1 MKNIPWNIRNLWE
14 GCILSSIA
22 HAVSIAEYPE
32 LANEHSWDGF
42 NYNIQDNSGGRGTLT
57 FHSKYLVA
65 AFRDDNGERIENC
78 QDALMYFQDAPS
90 EVKEIA
96 TTETLQYLLDDFDGQ
111 LQPSITTSF
120 WSVEDKIYS
129 QDDLSDLIENGGFLL
144 EHQSADFD
152 EAIEN
157 IQEYYELSDIK
168 IDLIK
173 TIFNRKI
180 KNPSEEIILNQK
192 QIEIIDCGDEEGL
205 KESEESFSELGIKW
219 SK

>member
-22 HAVSIAEYPE
+22 HAVSVAEYPE

-65 AFRDDNGERIENC
+65 AFRDDNGERIENS

-96 TTETLQYLLDDFDGQ
+96 TTETLQYLLDDLDGQ
-111 LQPSITTSF
+111 LQPSITTAF
-120 WSVEDKIYS
+120 WSVGDKIYS

-144 EHQSADFD
+144 EHQSADFN

-219 SK
+219 SE